1 VQVAGDA
8 AMMAIEPDASVSHRK
23 VQACTGPDETYEI
36 TQARYAGTAT
46 SRDPCLKRRAGDPGQ
61 SVLNTTKGPGGG
73 AAAGAQRFPESGCA
87 REPERLLPRRPAE
100 RLAQGQ
106 RP

>member
-23 VQACTGPDETYEI
+23 VQACTGPDGTYEI

-46 SRDPCLKRRAGDPGQ
+46 SRDPRLQTARWRSGSERAQHDQ
-61 SVLNTTKGPGGG
+61 G
-73 AAAGAQRFPESGCA
+73 AGWRGSCGCA
-87 REPERLLPRRPAE
+87 TLPRKRMRTGA
-100 RLAQGQ
+100 
-106 RP
+106 